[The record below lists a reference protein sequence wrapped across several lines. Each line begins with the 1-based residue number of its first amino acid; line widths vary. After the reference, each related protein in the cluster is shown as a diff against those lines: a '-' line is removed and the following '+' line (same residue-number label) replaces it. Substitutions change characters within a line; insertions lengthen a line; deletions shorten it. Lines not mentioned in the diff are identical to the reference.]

1 MEGQIYDTR
10 DFLILEQ
17 LPPSSNALRQKIA
30 SILLSSQQWRAVVE
44 EVDAADGTFRIVLE
58 GRLRRRRDF

>member
-1 MEGQIYDTR
+1 MDGHTFDTR

-44 EVDAADGTFRIVLE
+44 EVDAADGRFRIVLE
-58 GRLRRRRDF
+58 GRLRSNRV

>member
-17 LPPSSNALRQKIA
+17 LPPASNALRQKIA

-58 GRLRRRRDF
+58 GRLRRRRDL